1 MSRTLRLAIFA
12 GETSGD
18 IHAAALVRALRS
30 RADVELW
37 GMGGPR
43 MREAGVRTI
52 ADTGELAVMGFSD
65 VLARLPFFARLFRR
79 TVRLIEEKRPDAIV
93 LVDYPGFNMRLAG
106 WAHRRGLRVIYYI
119 CPQVWAWH
127 RSRMRKLARDVDTLL
142 TIFPFEKPL
151 FDGTGLEVEFVGHPL
166 VDEIAA
172 ELRGPCEGL
181 NWEGDP
187 RVALL
192 PGSRIHVVGKNLP
205 AMWKAAAA
213 IEAANP
219 GASFAVAAADEAGAN
234 FIDSML
240 KKMPNGPSRFRVA
253 TGMTRQALRLAR
265 AALVCSGT
273 ATVEAALLGCPM
285 AVVYRMGA
293 VSYLLARR
301 LVRVN
306 HIGMVNIIA
315 GERLCP
321 EFVQNAAEPDA
332 LAAAVQPWL
341 RDGPEREAML
351 RGLQRVADALGPPG
365 ASERAAA
372 IILRNLER

>member
-1 MSRTLRLAIFA
+1 
-12 GETSGD
+12 
-18 IHAAALVRALRS
+18 
-30 RADVELW
+30 
-37 GMGGPR
+37 
-43 MREAGVRTI
+43 
-52 ADTGELAVMGFSD
+52 
-65 VLARLPFFARLFRR
+65 
-79 TVRLIEEKRPDAIV
+79 
-93 LVDYPGFNMRLAG
+93 
-106 WAHRRGLRVIYYI
+106 
-119 CPQVWAWH
+119 
-127 RSRMRKLARDVDTLL
+127 
-142 TIFPFEKPL
+142 
-151 FDGTGLEVEFVGHPL
+151 
-166 VDEIAA
+166 
-172 ELRGPCEGL
+172 
-181 NWEGDP
+181 
-187 RVALL
+187 
-192 PGSRIHVVGKNLP
+192 
-205 AMWKAAAA
+205 
-213 IEAANP
+213 
-219 GASFAVAAADEAGAN
+219 
-234 FIDSML
+234 ML